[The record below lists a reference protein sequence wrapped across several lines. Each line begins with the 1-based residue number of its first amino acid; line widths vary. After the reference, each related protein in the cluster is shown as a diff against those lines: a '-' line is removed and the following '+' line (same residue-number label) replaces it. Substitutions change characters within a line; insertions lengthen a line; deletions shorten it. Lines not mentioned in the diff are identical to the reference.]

1 MSTIHAYETH
11 RNTKGNGMIILE
23 KVSDL
28 YIWGWSKPYWQV
40 LFKRDNGFN
49 AELVKT
55 NLKNKPNKARIGK
68 LKEDLC

>member
-1 MSTIHAYETH
+1 MSTIQESERH
-11 RNTKGNGMIILE
+11 RNAKDNGTIILE

-55 NLKNKPNKARIGK
+55 NLKNKPNKARIEK